1 LDSACCLPTGLPERR
16 VNGTNRT
23 EKSCQSGNARI
34 HRFFETAKIIKGRK
48 AVCFQMRMATE
59 KVTLEDVYEA
69 QKIVG
74 RYLPRTPLISSP
86 VLSKKLGLNACV
98 KCENTLPTGAFK
110 VRGGVNLISRLSNEE
125 KRRGVIAASTGN
137 HAQSVAY
144 AASLFGVKAVIG
156 MPEIANPYKVEATRS
171 YGATVEFHGKDYDEA
186 RLWVEEEAQKKGY
199 RYIHSANEPLLIAG
213 VGTLYLEIMEEIPE
227 VDAIIVPI
235 GGGSGAAA
243 ACIVA
248 KALNPKVKVIG
259 VQAEKA
265 PAVYLSWKNSRLME
279 TASADTFAEG
289 LATRVAFKLT
299 FSILS
304 RMIDDIVLVSEEE
317 LKKAILTLLE
327 TTHQLA
333 EGAGAAS
340 TAAAFKLREQ
350 LQGKKVALPLTGGNL
365 TLKSLSSIL
374 KSEYGKVNS
383 NSR

>member
-1 LDSACCLPTGLPERR
+1 M
-16 VNGTNRT
+16 
-23 EKSCQSGNARI
+23 I
-34 HRFFETAKIIKGRK
+34 
-48 AVCFQMRMATE
+48 TE

-69 QKIVG
+69 RKVISK
-74 RYLPRTPLISSP
+74 YLPKTPLVSP
-86 VLSKKLGLNACV
+86 PALSKRLGFEAYV
-98 KCENTLPTGAFK
+98 KCDNTLPTGAFK
-110 VRGGVNLISRLSNEE
+110 VRGGVNLISQLSEKE

-144 AASLFGVKAVIG
+144 AACLFGVKAIIG
-156 MPEIANPYKVEATRS
+156 MPKNSNLNKVEATRC
-171 YGATVEFHGKDYDEA
+171 YGATVKFHGKDYDEA
-186 RLWVEEEAQKKGY
+186 RCWVEEEAKKKGY

-227 VDAIIVPI
+227 VDVIIVPI

-248 KALNPKVKVIG
+248 KAINPKVKVIG

-265 PAVYLSWKNSRLME
+265 PAVYLSWKNNRLME
-279 TASADTFAEG
+279 TESADTFAEG
-289 LATRVAFKLT
+289 LATRVAFTLT
-299 FSILS
+299 FNILS

-340 TAAAFKLREQ
+340 TAAAFKLRSQ

-365 TLKSLSSIL
+365 TLENLSKIL
-374 KSEYGKVNS
+374 KEF
-383 NSR
+383 

>member
-1 LDSACCLPTGLPERR
+1 MHAFA
-16 VNGTNRT
+16 V
-23 EKSCQSGNARI
+23 
-34 HRFFETAKIIKGRK
+34 FFEIAKIIKGRK
-48 AVCFQMRMATE
+48 AVCFQMLMATE
-59 KVTLEDVYEA
+59 KVTLEDMYEA

-74 RYLPRTPLISSP
+74 RYLPRTPLIFSP
-86 VLSKKLGLNACV
+86 ALSKKLGFNAYV

-110 VRGGVNLISRLSNEE
+110 IRGGVNLISRLSDEE
-125 KRRGVIAASTGN
+125 KRRGVTAASTGN

-144 AASLFGVKAVIG
+144 AASLFSMKAVIG
-156 MPEIANPYKVEATRS
+156 MPEGANPDKVEATRS

-186 RLWVEEEAQKKGY
+186 RLWVEEEAKRRGY

-213 VGTLYLEIMEEIPE
+213 VGTLYLEIMEEVPD

-243 ACIVA
+243 ACMVA
-248 KALNPKVKVIG
+248 KALSPKVKVIG

-265 PAVYLSWKNSRLME
+265 PAVYLSWKNNRLME

-289 LATRVAFKLT
+289 LATRVAFTLT
-299 FSILS
+299 FGILS

-340 TAAAFKLREQ
+340 TAAAFKMRKQ

-365 TLKSLSSIL
+365 TLKKLGKIL
-374 KSEYGKVNS
+374 KEF
-383 NSR
+383 